1 MDGAT
6 DLSELLSGQPVQSAA
21 YQPMVTGGG
30 DPFSTPLNTTP
41 QKQSAPDYSHQF
53 SLLRNSVRGILSY
66 LAFFLSASVMS
77 LAFSRELALRY
88 VPHAYK
94 DGGIVSYTG
103 AAALGG
109 VSVVLAYVI
118 NTVFRSLI

>member
-1 MDGAT
+1 MQGAT
-6 DLSELLSGQPVQSAA
+6 DLSELLGGQPVQSPA

-41 QKQSAPDYSHQF
+41 QKPSPPDYSHQF
-53 SLLRNSVRGILSY
+53 SVIRGSIRGLLHY
-66 LAFFLSASVMS
+66 LAFFLAFTAMS
-77 LAFSRELALRY
+77 LTFSRDLVLRNI
-88 VPHAYK
+88 PHGWG
-94 DGGIVSYTG
+94 DGGLVSYVG

-118 NTVFRSLI
+118 TTFFNLLV

>member
-6 DLSELLSGQPVQSAA
+6 DLSELLGGQPVQSPA

-30 DPFSTPLNTTP
+30 DPFSTPLNTMP
-41 QKQSAPDYSHQF
+41 PKQSAPDYSHQF
-53 SLLRNSVRGILSY
+53 SMLRNSIRGILSY

-88 VPHAYK
+88 IPHAYK